1 MKHGFRSI
9 AQAFFSADT
18 KIQRQVGYWAATV
31 VVYSICTAIVWF
43 EVSVGE
49 TSVGPAAWLTAC
61 AAAGAL
67 LFYSLIRFSKRLA
80 LLPSQLA
87 VCQGDF
93 AIVCTIAAYA
103 ISGPIRGAMLS
114 VLLVVLVFCAF
125 TLEARKAY
133 RMSIFAIVLLGV
145 TMIGMVNADSARFNP
160 RLETIHF
167 LLAATTLVV
176 VAYLTGISSA
186 LHTRLKAQMA
196 ELADALIRI
205 QVLATRDELTLLAN
219 RRHMSEILANEELR
233 HLALGHPVCIAL
245 IDLDWFKQ
253 INDSYGHAAG
263 DAVLRMFA
271 LQAQV
276 VLRTV
281 DVLARWG
288 GEEFLLFLPDTD
300 LNAARLVLERLKAHI
315 SALRF
320 PEIASDLYV
329 TFSAGLIALLDGE
342 TINEGISRADHGMYQ
357 AKSQGRNCIVS
368 P

>member
-1 MKHGFRSI
+1 MHGFPGI
-9 AQAFFSADT
+9 APAFIGADT
-18 KIQRQVGYWAATV
+18 KIQRQVRYWAATALL
-31 VVYSICTAIVWF
+31 YSLGVAALWSEVWL
-43 EVSVGE
+43 GE
-49 TSVGPAAWLTAC
+49 TSVRPAAWLTAC
-61 AAAGAL
+61 IAGGML
-67 LFYSLIRFSKRLA
+67 LFYGLIRSSKRLA

-87 VCQGDF
+87 VWQGRF
-93 AIVCTIAAYA
+93 AIICSVAWYA
-103 ISGPIRGAMLS
+103 ISGQVRGATLS
-114 VLLVVLVFCAF
+114 LLLVNLVFCAF
-125 TLEARKAY
+125 TLEAKKAY
-133 RMSIFAIVLLGV
+133 RMSIFAIVLLGI
-145 TMIGMVNADSARFNP
+145 TMIWMVSTDSARFNP
-160 RLETIHF
+160 WLEMIHF
-167 LLAATTLVV
+167 FLATTMLVV
-176 VAYLTGISSA
+176 VAYLTGELSRLRA
-186 LHTRLKAQMA
+186 RLKAQKT
-196 ELADALIRI
+196 ELADALIRN

-233 HLALGHPVCIAL
+233 QLAPGHPVCIAM

-300 LNAARLVLERLKAHI
+300 LNAAKPVLERLKAHI

-320 PEIASDLYV
+320 PEIASDLHV
-329 TFSAGLIALLDGE
+329 TFSAGLIGLLDGE

-357 AKSQGRNCIVS
+357 AKSQGRNRIVS